1 MARKRMRRLSVA
13 RKSVES
19 AVSRRV
25 STMWTKISTTTGSP
39 EPKGG
44 RLRARLTRMLRASKI
59 LSSMRNSS
67 RLGQQLRSKPKALT
81 IRSALTAKTFTLS
94 WIWVS
99 SKLYMELRKMSH
111 SKKKLNA
118 ILAMAQ
124 KKLRVLTVVN
134 ATLVKAKVSRKIP
147 SFIKRRSA
155 IHAMVMVLWS
165 RIHASKI

>member
-1 MARKRMRRLSVA
+1 
-13 RKSVES
+13 
-19 AVSRRV
+19 
-25 STMWTKISTTTGSP
+25 
-39 EPKGG
+39 
-44 RLRARLTRMLRASKI
+44 
-59 LSSMRNSS
+59 
-67 RLGQQLRSKPKALT
+67 
-81 IRSALTAKTFTLS
+81 
-94 WIWVS
+94 
-99 SKLYMELRKMSH
+99 MELRKMSH